1 MVNQSQNSLGTAMRM
16 WATYSLGFRSIV
28 IIVFDLFFSLKLNE
42 LIFFVG
48 LKCIKNGIQLT
59 FRIKITQNL
68 SKL

>member
-42 LIFFVG
+42 LIFFCWFEMHKKWNSV
-48 LKCIKNGIQLT
+48 N
-59 FRIKITQNL
+59 F
-68 SKL
+68 